1 MTEAEDPL
9 MNCEICGRPIRGP
22 PIRIVVEGA
31 KMLVCQDCSGLG
43 EAGWEVEQPLKQR
56 RPVAPKPI
64 VRPSRR
70 PRASGRL
77 SEDLDIVE
85 DYPQIVRKARE
96 NLGLSQEDL
105 AKTIGEKLSL
115 VKKIETGRAQPDHG
129 VARKLEHALKVGLI
143 VRLAEAAAPSTGPS
157 KQDFELTLGDVVK
170 VKKKDSKPEETP
182 QRRP

>member
-1 MTEAEDPL
+1 MTGAEDEP

-22 PIRIVVEGA
+22 PTRIIVEGA

-43 EAGWEVEQPLKQR
+43 ETGWEVEQPLKQR
-56 RPVAPKPI
+56 RPVAPKAI
-64 VRPSRR
+64 VRPARR
-70 PRASGRL
+70 PRSSGRL

-105 AKTIGEKLSL
+105 AKTVGEKLSL

-129 VARKLEHALKVGLI
+129 VARKLEHALKVNLI
-143 VRLAEAAAPSTGPS
+143 VRLAEAAVPSTGAS

-170 VKKKDSKPEETP
+170 VKKKEA
-182 QRRP
+182 